1 MAQIN
6 GHRMRL
12 AEEFDKLYF
21 IDHLILQKD
30 FCVGCLLLEKID
42 MRLVIEEKKNG
53 YEETL
58 IVDEQFGC
66 KKTKKRPRSVDSK
79 PDEDASLVFLYG
91 AGRINKKMDRPNKP
105 FTQA

>member
-1 MAQIN
+1 
-6 GHRMRL
+6 
-12 AEEFDKLYF
+12 
-21 IDHLILQKD
+21 
-30 FCVGCLLLEKID
+30 LEKID

-53 YEETL
+53 NGYEEAL

-66 KKTKKRPRSVDSK
+66 TKTKKRPRSVDST

-91 AGRINKKMDRPNKP
+91 AGRINKKMYRPNKP